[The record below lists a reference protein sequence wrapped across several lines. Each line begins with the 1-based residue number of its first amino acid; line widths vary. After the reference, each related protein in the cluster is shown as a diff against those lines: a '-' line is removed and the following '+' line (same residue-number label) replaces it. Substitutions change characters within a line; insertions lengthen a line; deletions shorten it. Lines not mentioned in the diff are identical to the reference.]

1 MKNYKIVSVG
11 MLAMAALVF
20 GSSAILAQEVM
31 RIQGDKV
38 RIGPGAD
45 PPGPAVL
52 NLGTNDGTGA
62 GFSVITAAPAGSP
75 QNWYF
80 SQNAVTGAF
89 LISNSFGG
97 NAQVQIFPNVG
108 GSNPAK
114 TFVIRDGGIGIG
126 TNNPGFNKLNVVAG
140 HTTIADAWTAR
151 SSRRFKD
158 NIQTLDNA
166 LDTVEQLRG
175 VSFDWKTTGKP
186 SIGLIAEE
194 VGAVLPELVEYE
206 DNGVDALS
214 LDYGKLTALLVEAV
228 KEQQQQIDE
237 LRRQLA
243 RQ

>member
-1 MKNYKIVSVG
+1 MKNYKIIGVG

-38 RIGPGAD
+38 RIGPGVD

-62 GFSVITAAPAGSP
+62 GFSVITAAPAVSP

-97 NAQVQIFPNVG
+97 NAQVQLFPNVG
-108 GSNPAK
+108 GSNPAS
-114 TFVIRDGGIGIG
+114 TFVVRDGGIGFG
-126 TNNPGFNKLNVVAG
+126 TQNPGFNKLNVAVG
-140 HTTIADAWTAR
+140 KTTIADAWTPR
-151 SSRRFKD
+151 SSKRYKE
-158 NIQTLDNA
+158 NIRTLNNA
-166 LDTVEQLRG
+166 VGTIEQLRG
-175 VSFDWKTTGKP
+175 VSFNWKNTGKP

-194 VGAVLPELVEYE
+194 VGEVLPELVEYE
-206 DNGVDALS
+206 ANGEDAIS
-214 LDYGKLTALLVEAV
+214 LDYDKLTALLVEAV
-228 KEQQQQIDE
+228 KAQQQQIDE
-237 LRRQLA
+237 LQRQLA
-243 RQ
+243 QR